1 MMRYLWRLYSMLWC
15 KRSHCSGWWESRLFL
30 ALHKHGNGSTYFP
43 LLVLF
48 LVSEIFSHASAA
60 QYSARDLGDLASL
73 PFPIF
78 CLHNSRCLWPPWT
91 SDSISSTWQDHCA
104 LCSGLETSGNEVGHF
119 PVIPGLFLFPQ
130 ESLSCTLLSS
140 VFYLLSNSLFE
151 VKEYIWSLLFHYG
164 QSRSS

>member
-1 MMRYLWRLYSMLWC
+1 MRYLRRLYSMLWC

-48 LVSEIFSHASAA
+48 LVSVIFSHASAA
-60 QYSARDLGDLASL
+60 QYSARDLGDLSSL

-78 CLHNSRCLWPPWT
+78 CPHNSRCLGLLELQTLSLQLGKITVLVLW
-91 SDSISSTWQDHCA
+91 
-104 LCSGLETSGNEVGHF
+104 SGNFSGNEVGHF
-119 PVIPGLFLFPQ
+119 PVTPGLFLFPQ

-140 VFYLLSNSLFE
+140 VFCLLSNSLFE